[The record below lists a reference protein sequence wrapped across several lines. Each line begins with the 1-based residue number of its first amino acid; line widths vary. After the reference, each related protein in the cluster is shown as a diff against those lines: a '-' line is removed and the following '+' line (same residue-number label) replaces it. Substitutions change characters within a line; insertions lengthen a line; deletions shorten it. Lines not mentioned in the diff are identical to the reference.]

1 MAPDIIPC
9 PSCGTSNRVPP
20 LGSGKAAVC
29 GKCKTPLTAGAD
41 GHGQPVELSDAT
53 FDATIGDGGKYVV
66 DFWAPWCGPCR
77 MIAPILEQLAAERTD
92 VRFAKINVDDNQR
105 TSGRFGVQGIPLLVF
120 FAGGQERGRLVGA
133 HPRPNIEAAIR
144 QYLS

>member
-1 MAPDIIPC
+1 MAPDITPC
-9 PSCGTSNRVPP
+9 PSCGTANRVPP

-29 GKCKTPLTAGAD
+29 GKCRTPLLGPAGG
-41 GHGQPVELSDAT
+41 GHPVELNDAT
-53 FDATIGDGGKYVV
+53 LEKAIATGGKYVV

-77 MIAPILEQLAAERTD
+77 TIAPILEQLATERTD
-92 VRFAKINVDDNQR
+92 VRFAKINVDENQSSSR
-105 TSGRFGVQGIPLLVF
+105 KFGVQGIPLLVF

-144 QYLS
+144 QHLS